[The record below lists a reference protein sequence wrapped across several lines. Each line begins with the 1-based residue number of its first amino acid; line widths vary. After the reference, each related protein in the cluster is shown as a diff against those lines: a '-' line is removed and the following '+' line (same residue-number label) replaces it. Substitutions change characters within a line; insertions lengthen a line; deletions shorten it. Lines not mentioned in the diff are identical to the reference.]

1 MAKARFTQDQLDQA
15 KAWFFENNT
24 VVPVHVPG
32 AGNNGSIIVYKNAS
46 EQKEENGN
54 DETAS
59 E

>member
-32 AGNNGSIIVYKNAS
+32 AGNNGSIIVYK
-46 EQKEENGN
+46 KEENGN

>member
-1 MAKARFTQDQLDQA
+1 MAKARFTQEQIDQA
-15 KAWFFENNT
+15 TAEFFGDY
-24 VVPVHVPG
+24 VAPVHVPG

-46 EQKEENGN
+46 QQKEENGN